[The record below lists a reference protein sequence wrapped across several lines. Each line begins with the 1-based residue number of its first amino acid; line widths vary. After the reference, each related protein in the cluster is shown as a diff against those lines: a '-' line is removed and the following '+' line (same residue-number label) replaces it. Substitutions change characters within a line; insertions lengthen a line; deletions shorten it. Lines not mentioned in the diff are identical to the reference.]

1 MFNPKTPKIEKIA
14 KDYSA
19 IIKKLEKLFGNNVY
33 MYIDYANIRP
43 FSNKLN
49 WHIGTK
55 RLKQFLDSFD
65 KIKYTKFYQGTLES
79 SEQSRNEIKK
89 LKKLEKGDKFKLITK
104 PVKIMELSID
114 ATSIPIDSPALLN
127 QFIRRALM
135 REYNIKVIEYLNKE
149 FAEMN
154 KMGINHIEDR
164 KCNFDVEIG
173 VDMLLD
179 YERNDDIDTFVLWS
193 GDSDFADPLK
203 KLLENNKKVILFA
216 TAGRI
221 ARELNALKEL
231 GLHIFDIADLKEFIC
246 WKREQEKKYT

>member
-1 MFNPKTPKIEKIA
+1 MQSHEVV
-14 KDYSA
+14 
-19 IIKKLEKLFGNNVY
+19 IKKLKKLFDGRVY

-43 FSNKLN
+43 WSNKLK
-49 WHIGTK
+49 WHIQIT

-65 KIKYTKFYQGTLES
+65 NIENIKFYQGTLRGDIK
-79 SEQSRNEIKK
+79 SEKEIEK
-89 LKKLEKGDKFKLITK
+89 LRKNKFELRTK
-104 PVKIMELSID
+104 SVKIIKLSIN
-114 ATSIPIDSPALLN
+114 ATSISTDSSALLN

-135 REYNIKVIEYLNKE
+135 RKYDIGTIEFLNEK

-154 KMGINHIEDR
+154 KAGIYFIEDR

-179 YERNDDIDTFVLWS
+179 YERNNVDIFVLWS
-193 GDSDFADPLK
+193 GDSDFADPLR

-221 ARELNALKEL
+221 SRELNDLKKL
-231 GLHIFDIADLKEFIC
+231 GLYIFDIADIKEFIC
-246 WKREQEKKYT
+246 WTREQKERYI

>member
-1 MFNPKTPKIEKIA
+1 MFNPKTPKIEKIG
-14 KDYSA
+14 K
-19 IIKKLEKLFGNNVY
+19 IHNTTIEKLEELFENNVY

-43 FSNKLN
+43 LSNKLK

-65 KIKYTKFYQGTLES
+65 NIKYTKFYQGTLQGN
-79 SEQSRNEIKK
+79 EQSEKEIKN
-89 LKKLEKGDKFKLITK
+89 LKKLEEKDKFKLITK
-104 PVKIMELSID
+104 PVKIMRLSID
-114 ATSIPIDSPALLN
+114 ATSISVDSPALLN

-135 REYNIKVIEYLNKE
+135 KKYDIEIIEYLNKK
-149 FAEMN
+149 FIEMN
-154 KMGINHIEDR
+154 DIGINYIKDR

-179 YERNDDIDTFVLWS
+179 YERSDNIDTFVLWS

-203 KLLENNKKVILFA
+203 KLLKNNKKVILFA

-246 WKREQEKKYT
+246 WTREQEKKYI

>member
-1 MFNPKTPKIEKIA
+1 MFNPKTEKIKKIYQSNKVVA
-14 KDYSA
+14 EKL
-19 IIKKLEKLFGNNVY
+19 KKLFDGKVY

-43 FSNKLN
+43 WANKLK
-49 WHIGTK
+49 WHIQIT

-65 KIKYTKFYQGTLES
+65 NVENIKFYQGTLGGDQK
-79 SEQSRNEIKK
+79 SEKEIEK
-89 LKKLEKGDKFKLITK
+89 LRKNKFELRTK
-104 PVKIMELSID
+104 SVKIIKLSID
-114 ATSIPIDSPALLN
+114 ATSTQTDSPALLN

-135 REYNIKVIEYLNKE
+135 RKYDIGTIEFLNGK

-154 KMGINHIEDR
+154 KAGIYFIEDR

-179 YERNDDIDTFVLWS
+179 YERNNVDTFILWS
-193 GDSDFADPLK
+193 GDSDFADPLR

-221 ARELNALKEL
+221 SRELNELKKL
-231 GLHIFDIADLKEFIC
+231 GLYIFDIADIKEFIC
-246 WKREQEKKYT
+246 WTREQKERYA